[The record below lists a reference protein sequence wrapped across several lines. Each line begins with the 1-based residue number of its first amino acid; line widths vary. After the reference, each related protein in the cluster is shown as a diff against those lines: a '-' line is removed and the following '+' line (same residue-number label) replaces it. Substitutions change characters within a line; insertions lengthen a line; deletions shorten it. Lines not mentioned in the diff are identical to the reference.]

1 MRTITIRSG
10 LVPLSL
16 TFCVL
21 ALSAV
26 PAQAQ
31 LGGIMRRSV
40 ERRVGQKV
48 DDQANIAMLSD
59 PKFDQTTL
67 ELTAARLDTYTAAME
82 KRKETAKADR
92 AKADALRERASAL
105 RDSADKVQRPKEE
118 DAYQA
123 ATRRYDDCRDQVE
136 QALEKASEAS
146 AQRLVTQM
154 QTNPTAAQKDPKIKE
169 LMTIMQQLSAAQQ
182 KGDAAEVQRL
192 TARYQGLFGQV
203 TDSAAIDKAA
213 VTKCGARPAKPA
225 SMVQAEAYRSRADAA
240 QKEASSLEGANSGV
254 SGAMVGMTDVQS
266 QMIWERIESWLSG
279 MRKDAPITVTFTRA
293 EYDELVARRSA
304 LRKAFNG
311 S

>member
-1 MRTITIRSG
+1 MRPITIRSG
-10 LVPLSL
+10 FVPLSL

-21 ALSAV
+21 VLSAV

-48 DDQANIAMLSD
+48 DDQANIAMLID

-82 KRKETAKADR
+82 KRKESAKADR
-92 AKADALRERASAL
+92 AKADAIRERASAL
-105 RDSADKVQRPKEE
+105 RDSAQKVERPK
-118 DAYQA
+118 DAQA
-123 ATRRYDDCRDQVE
+123 YDAASQRYGDCRGQVAQAME
-136 QALEKASEAS
+136 QSSEARMQQI
-146 AQRLVTQM
+146 ATQM
-154 QTNPTAAQKDPKIKE
+154 QANPMAAQKDPKVKE
-169 LMTIMQQLSAAQQ
+169 MMSIVQQLGAAQQ

-192 TARYQGLFGQV
+192 TQRYQSLFGQV
-203 TDSAAIDKAA
+203 TDSAALDKAA
-213 VTKCGARPAKPA
+213 APKCGARPAKPA

-240 QKEASSLEGANSGV
+240 QKEADALDGNSTGVTGA
-254 SGAMVGMTDVQS
+254 AVGMTDVQAH
-266 QMIWERIESWLSG
+266 MIWERIESWLSG